1 LCCTAAPLRLA
12 GESAW
17 DAWARVKGTVLSR
30 SAPSALYG
38 LPLRCKRA
46 VVFWIQVRTAIN
58 ISGLLMHLSVL
69 ALMTIRSQESHNISV
84 SNHRMHYQ
92 IHPAPV

>member
-1 LCCTAAPLRLA
+1 
-12 GESAW
+12 
-17 DAWARVKGTVLSR
+17 
-30 SAPSALYG
+30 
-38 LPLRCKRA
+38 
-46 VVFWIQVRTAIN
+46 
-58 ISGLLMHLSVL
+58 MHLSVL